1 MQDEDI
7 NGGNTDNNAEV
18 QDDVQEQQQPQA
30 GPSGAGGGGG
40 GPAGDNIP
48 NALTYS
54 SRKKSNKRQHE
65 REEFRNKLLETLR
78 NDGDKE
84 EQDATDLAML
94 ALVKK
99 MKRNLN
105 GDQQEELIE
114 ELQQVVGRFCHDVKH
129 LQNRSVPPSTVG
141 QVVQQRQEMLMQP
154 YNAVSQLDGT
164 DLADLQTVT
173 FSSI

>member
-7 NGGNTDNNAEV
+7 NEGNTDNNADV

-30 GPSGAGGGGG
+30 GPSGGGGG

-48 NALTYS
+48 NALMYS

-65 REEFRNKLLETLR
+65 REEFQNKLLETLK
-78 NDGDKE
+78 NDGDQE

-105 GDQQEELIE
+105 GGQQEELIE
-114 ELQQVVGRFCHDVKH
+114 ELQQVVGRFCRDVKR

-141 QVVQQRQEMLMQP
+141 QVIQQRQEMLMQP
-154 YNAVSQLDGT
+154 YNTVSQLDGT

>member
-1 MQDEDI
+1 MQDKDI

-40 GPAGDNIP
+40 GGGPADDNIP

-65 REEFRNKLLETLR
+65 REEFQNKLLETLR
-78 NDGDKE
+78 NDGD
-84 EQDATDLAML
+84 QDATDRAML

-129 LQNRSVPPSTVG
+129 L
-141 QVVQQRQEMLMQP
+141 
-154 YNAVSQLDGT
+154 
-164 DLADLQTVT
+164 
-173 FSSI
+173 

>member
-30 GPSGAGGGGG
+30 GPSGGG

-65 REEFRNKLLETLR
+65 REEFQNKLLETLK
-78 NDGDKE
+78 NDGDQE

-114 ELQQVVGRFCHDVKH
+114 ELQQVVGRFCRDVKC

-141 QVVQQRQEMLMQP
+141 QVIQQRQEMLMQP

>member
-40 GPAGDNIP
+40 GPAGDKIP

-54 SRKKSNKRQHE
+54 SRKKSNKHQHE
-65 REEFRNKLLETLR
+65 REEFQNKLLETLR

-99 MKRNLN
+99 
-105 GDQQEELIE
+105 
-114 ELQQVVGRFCHDVKH
+114 
-129 LQNRSVPPSTVG
+129 
-141 QVVQQRQEMLMQP
+141 
-154 YNAVSQLDGT
+154 
-164 DLADLQTVT
+164 
-173 FSSI
+173 